1 MPSPTLARSFAD
13 ASPTKAFFVRMLTRD
28 ISLDDCILDLID
40 NSIDS
45 AWQHAGVRPTV
56 FTPGELLKGY
66 RVDINFNET
75 SFRISDNCGGIS
87 LDNAADY
94 AFTFGRKDPVEE
106 LAEGDEGE
114 EDEVEA
120 DEDEVGDE
128 DGKEVDEG
136 GPESDPSSTD
146 YSVGVYGIGMKRAIF
161 KIGNDITI
169 TTTHLDG
176 ASIDAFAVPIKVKD
190 WLSDTR
196 TPWDFDIV
204 PAAELTSP
212 GVLIEVLDLN
222 EESKRRFSDPTYEQT
237 LINDILRRDYMIP
250 LMQGLTITVN
260 GKEVGYRPISLLAS
274 DDFMPLR
281 ETLEDGEVTIEII
294 AGMHAAPP
302 DDNEPDGSR
311 QDRDSGWYVVCN
323 GRVVLAADRSTATG
337 WGAKGFPQ
345 WHGQYSGFIG
355 IVLFSA
361 ANPAL
366 LPMTTTKRNV
376 DVSSA
381 VYQRTV
387 NQMLKPTRS
396 WIDYTNA
403 RKSAMEHAK
412 TLEESAR
419 PVAASSV
426 VANASVILPKIATTR
441 RKVANISYSVPL
453 SRMKSLATALGNA
466 RMSYRDVGLK
476 SFDYTYSDHV
486 DDDE

>member
-1 MPSPTLARSFAD
+1 MPSPQLARSSAD

-56 FTPGELLKGY
+56 FTPGELLKQY
-66 RVDINFNET
+66 RIEIEFDET

-94 AFTFGRKDPVEE
+94 AFTFGRKDDTDESSS
-106 LAEGDEGE
+106 AETESDPSK
-114 EDEVEA
+114 
-120 DEDEVGDE
+120 DEDPD
-128 DGKEVDEG
+128 
-136 GPESDPSSTD
+136 SDPSSTD

-161 KIGNDITI
+161 KIGNDIAI
-169 TTTHLDG
+169 TTTHSDG
-176 ASIDAFAVPIKVKD
+176 SSVDSFAVPIKVQD
-190 WLSDTR
+190 WLADKT

-204 PAAELTSP
+204 PADQLSAP
-212 GVLIEVLDLN
+212 GVVIDVSDLN
-222 EESKRRFSDPTYEQT
+222 EESQRRFADPAYEQT
-237 LINDILRRDYMIP
+237 LISDVLRRDYMVP
-250 LMQGLTITVN
+250 LMQGLTIVVN

-274 DDFMPLR
+274 KDFAPLR
-281 ETLEDGEVTIEII
+281 ETIEDGQVTIEII

-323 GRVVLAADRSTATG
+323 GRVVLAADRTSSTG
-337 WGAKGFPQ
+337 WGLKGFPQ

-361 ANPAL
+361 ADPSL

-387 NQMLKPTRS
+387 NRMMKPARS
-396 WIDYTNA
+396 WIDYTNV
-403 RKSAMEHAK
+403 RKTAIERAK
-412 TLEESAR
+412 KLEESAK
-419 PVAASSV
+419 PIEASSV
-426 VANASVILPKIATTR
+426 TENSSVVLPKITTKR
-441 RKVANISYSVPL
+441 TRVANVNYSVPL
-453 SRMKSLATALGNA
+453 TKMKSLAEALGDVG
-466 RMSYRDVGLK
+466 MSYRDVGMA
-476 SFDYTYSDHV
+476 SFDYTYNDHV
-486 DDDE
+486 DDEE

>member
-1 MPSPTLARSFAD
+1 MPSPQLARSSAD

-56 FTPGELLKGY
+56 FTPGELLKQY
-66 RVDINFNET
+66 RIEIEFDET

-94 AFTFGRKDPVEE
+94 AFTFGRKDDTDESSS
-106 LAEGDEGE
+106 AETESDPSK
-114 EDEVEA
+114 
-120 DEDEVGDE
+120 DEDPD
-128 DGKEVDEG
+128 
-136 GPESDPSSTD
+136 SDPSSTD

-169 TTTHLDG
+169 TTTHSDG
-176 ASIDAFAVPIKVKD
+176 SSVDSFAVPIKVQD
-190 WLSDTR
+190 WLADKT

-204 PAAELTSP
+204 PADQLSAP
-212 GVLIEVLDLN
+212 GVLIDVSDLN
-222 EESKRRFSDPTYEQT
+222 EESQRRFADPAYEQA
-237 LINDILRRDYMIP
+237 LISDVLRRDYMVP
-250 LMQGLTITVN
+250 LMQGLTIVVN

-274 DDFMPLR
+274 KDFAPLR
-281 ETLEDGEVTIEII
+281 ESIEDGQVTIEII

-323 GRVVLAADRSTATG
+323 GRVVLAADRTSSTG
-337 WGAKGFPQ
+337 WGLKGFPQ

-361 ANPAL
+361 ADPSL

-387 NQMLKPTRS
+387 NRMMKPARS
-396 WIDYTNA
+396 WIDYTNV
-403 RKSAMEHAK
+403 RKTAIERAK
-412 TLEESAR
+412 KLEESAK
-419 PVAASSV
+419 PIEASSV
-426 VANASVILPKIATTR
+426 IENSSVVLPKITTKR
-441 RKVANISYSVPL
+441 TRVANVNYSVPL
-453 SRMKSLATALGNA
+453 TKMKSLAEALGDA
-466 RMSYRDVGLK
+466 AMSYRDVGMA
-476 SFDYTYSDHV
+476 SFDYTYNDHV
-486 DDDE
+486 DDEE

>member
-1 MPSPTLARSFAD
+1 MPSHQLARSSAD

-45 AWQHAGVRPTV
+45 AWQHAGVRPTA
-56 FTPGELLKGY
+56 FTPSELLKEY
-66 RVDINFNET
+66 RIDIEFDET

-94 AFTFGRKDPVEE
+94 AFTFGRKDGTDESSSAE
-106 LAEGDEGE
+106 LEGGQG
-114 EDEVEA
+114 EDE
-120 DEDEVGDE
+120 DPD
-128 DGKEVDEG
+128 
-136 GPESDPSSTD
+136 SDPSSPD

-169 TTTHLDG
+169 TTTHSDR
-176 ASIDAFAVPIKVKD
+176 SSSDSFAVPIMVKE
-190 WLSDTR
+190 WLADTT

-204 PAAELTSP
+204 PAEPLSSP
-212 GVLIEVLDLN
+212 GVVIDVTDLN
-222 EESKRRFSDPTYEQT
+222 EESKRRFADPAYEQT
-237 LINDILRRDYMIP
+237 LRSDILRRDYMIP

-260 GKEVGYRPISLLAS
+260 GNEVGYRPISLLAS
-274 DDFMPLR
+274 EDFTPLR
-281 ETLEDGEVTIEII
+281 ETIEDGQVTIEII

-323 GRVVLAADRSTATG
+323 GRVVLAADRTTSTG
-337 WGAKGFPQ
+337 WGVKGFPQ

-361 ANPAL
+361 ADPSL

-387 NQMLKPTRS
+387 NQMMKPTRS

-403 RKSAMEHAK
+403 RKTAIERAK
-412 TLEESAR
+412 KFEESAK
-419 PVAASSV
+419 PIEASSV
-426 VANASVILPKIATTR
+426 AENASVVLPKITTKR
-441 RKVANISYSVPL
+441 TRVANINYSVPL
-453 SRMKSLATALGNA
+453 AKMKSLAEALGDA
-466 RMSYRDVGLK
+466 GMSYRDVGLA
-476 SFDYTYSDHV
+476 SFEYTYNDHV

>member
-1 MPSPTLARSFAD
+1 MPSPQLARSSAD

-56 FTPGELLKGY
+56 FTPGELLKRY
-66 RVDINFNET
+66 RIEIEFDEA

-94 AFTFGRKDPVEE
+94 AFTFGRKDDT
-106 LAEGDEGE
+106 DESSSANTE
-114 EDEVEA
+114 SDPSEDE
-120 DEDEVGDE
+120 DPD
-128 DGKEVDEG
+128 
-136 GPESDPSSTD
+136 SDPSSTD

-169 TTTHLDG
+169 TTTHSDG
-176 ASIDAFAVPIKVKD
+176 SSVDSFAVPIKVQD
-190 WLSDTR
+190 WLADKT

-204 PAAELTSP
+204 PADQLSAP
-212 GVLIEVLDLN
+212 GVVIDVSDLN
-222 EESKRRFSDPTYEQT
+222 EESQRRFADPAYEQT
-237 LINDILRRDYMIP
+237 LISDVLRRDYMIP
-250 LMQGLTITVN
+250 LMQGLTILVN

-274 DDFMPLR
+274 KDFAPLR
-281 ETLEDGEVTIEII
+281 ETIEDGQVTIEII

-323 GRVVLAADRSTATG
+323 GRVVLAADRTSSTG
-337 WGAKGFPQ
+337 WGLKGFPQ

-361 ANPAL
+361 ADPSL

-387 NQMLKPTRS
+387 NQMMKPTRS
-396 WIDYTNA
+396 WIDYTNV
-403 RKSAMEHAK
+403 RKTAIERAKELEGSAKPIE
-412 TLEESAR
+412 
-419 PVAASSV
+419 ASSV
-426 VANASVILPKIATTR
+426 TENSSVVLPKITTKR
-441 RKVANISYSVPL
+441 TRVANVNYSVPL
-453 SRMKSLATALGNA
+453 TRMKSLAEALGDVG
-466 RMSYRDVGLK
+466 MSYRDVGVA
-476 SFDYTYSDHV
+476 SFEYTYKDHV

>member
-1 MPSPTLARSFAD
+1 MPSHQLARSSAD

-45 AWQHAGVRPTV
+45 AWQHAGVRPTA
-56 FTPGELLKGY
+56 FTPSELLKEY
-66 RVDINFNET
+66 RIDIEFDEA

-94 AFTFGRKDPVEE
+94 AFTFGRKDGTDESSS
-106 LAEGDEGE
+106 AESEYDPGE
-114 EDEVEA
+114 D
-120 DEDEVGDE
+120 DDPD
-128 DGKEVDEG
+128 
-136 GPESDPSSTD
+136 SDPSSTD

-169 TTTHLDG
+169 TTTHSDG
-176 ASIDAFAVPIKVKD
+176 SSSDSFAVPIKVQD
-190 WLSDTR
+190 WLADKT

-204 PAAELTSP
+204 PAEPLSNP
-212 GVLIEVLDLN
+212 GVVISVTDLN
-222 EESKRRFSDPTYEQT
+222 EESKRRFADPAYEQT
-237 LINDILRRDYMIP
+237 LISDILRRDYMIP

-260 GKEVGYRPISLLAS
+260 GNEVGYRPISLLAS
-274 DDFMPLR
+274 KDFTPLR
-281 ETLEDGEVTIEII
+281 ETIEDGQVTIEII

-302 DDNEPDGSR
+302 DDNDPDGSR

-323 GRVVLAADRSTATG
+323 GRVVLAADRTTSTG
-337 WGAKGFPQ
+337 WGLKGFPQ

-361 ANPAL
+361 ADPSL

-387 NQMLKPTRS
+387 NQMMKPTRS
-396 WIDYTNA
+396 WIDYTNV
-403 RKSAMEHAK
+403 RKTAIERAK
-412 TLEESAR
+412 KLEESAK
-419 PVAASSV
+419 PIEASNVTQNSSV
-426 VANASVILPKIATTR
+426 VLPKITTKR
-441 RKVANISYSVPL
+441 TRVANVNYSVPL
-453 SRMKSLATALGNA
+453 NKMKSLAEALGDTG
-466 RMSYRDVGLK
+466 MSYRDVGIA
-476 SFDYTYSDHV
+476 SFEYTYNDHV
-486 DDDE
+486 DDGE

>member
-1 MPSPTLARSFAD
+1 MPSPKLARSSAD

-28 ISLDDCILDLID
+28 ISLDDCILDLVD

-45 AWQHAGVRPTV
+45 AWQDAGVRPTV
-56 FTPGELLKGY
+56 FTPGELLKKY
-66 RVDINFNET
+66 RIDIEFDET

-94 AFTFGRKDPVEE
+94 AFTFGRKGA
-106 LAEGDEGE
+106 AEGSS
-114 EDEVEA
+114 A
-120 DEDEVGDE
+120 DGTENY
-128 DGKEVDEG
+128 VDDKYG
-136 GPESDPSSTD
+136 LDSDPSSMD

-169 TTTHLDG
+169 TTTHSDG
-176 ASIDAFAVPIKVKD
+176 SSVDAFAVPIKVQD
-190 WLSDTR
+190 WLVDPD

-204 PAAELTSP
+204 PAEERKQP
-212 GVLIEVLDLN
+212 GVVINVQDLN
-222 EESKRRFSDPTYEQT
+222 DESKRRFADPTYEQT
-237 LINDILRRDYMIP
+237 LINDVLRRDYMIP

-260 GKEVGYRPISLLAS
+260 GTPVEYRPISLLAS
-274 DDFMPLR
+274 KDFTPLR
-281 ETLEDGEVTIEII
+281 ETVEDGEVMIEII
-294 AGMHAAPP
+294 AGMHAPPP
-302 DDNEPDGSR
+302 DDNEPDASR

-323 GRVVLAADRSTATG
+323 GRVVLAADRTAATG
-337 WGAKGFPQ
+337 WGVKGFPQ

-361 ANPAL
+361 ADPSL

-396 WIDYTNA
+396 WINYTNA
-403 RKSAMEHAK
+403 RKTAIERAK
-412 TLEESAR
+412 KFEESAK
-419 PVAASSV
+419 PVEASSV
-426 VANASVILPKIATTR
+426 TKNPAVVLPKITPKRA
-441 RKVANISYSVPL
+441 KVANVNYSVPL
-453 SRMKSLATALGNA
+453 TKMRALAGALGDVG
-466 RMSYRDVGLK
+466 MSYRDVGVA
-476 SFDYTYSDHV
+476 SFDYTYNDHV